1 VITAII
7 LQGRYLWRL
16 FFCDFAQADAPTGQA
31 TPQINLMLKTPAF
44 SRQLLNSALWSLM
57 GTIVPMF
64 AALAAVP
71 WLMHF
76 MGQERL
82 GVLSMVWVVVGYF
95 SFLDMGL
102 GRAVT
107 VAVAAARS
115 GGQQTAEELHVLGSA
130 SVLLTVVGGLTS
142 LVLGVCVVTW
152 GTPFK
157 LSSVALVDEVRL
169 ALLWTLP
176 SLPLLL
182 LSSVFRGHLEGVGAF
197 RVLNMLR
204 IPTGILLVAGPCLS
218 AYFSPSLLWAC
229 LSIFLV
235 RLMHLLVLWAL
246 IATEIQISMAGMPA
260 TLLRHSS
267 MLWLRRLLS
276 FGGWVTVSN
285 VIGPVIVYV
294 DRFVIG
300 VTLAA
305 SSVAVYAVPFDMVS
319 RLPILVAALT
329 SVLLPELARLA
340 SLAAT
345 TDPGAR
351 QQAHQL
357 VRRSSLF
364 SAAVV
369 VALVVLGILAAPAA
383 LNVWMGEDFAQQSG
397 TLTQVLLMAFGV
409 NAVAQIPFT
418 ALQATGKVRAVALL
432 HSAELIPYAALV
444 YFAISWL
451 GLVGAAWAWLL
462 RSIVDYGVLAWMWHR
477 QTQSNPVSVNL

>member
-1 VITAII
+1 
-7 LQGRYLWRL
+7 
-16 FFCDFAQADAPTGQA
+16 
-31 TPQINLMLKTPAF
+31 
-44 SRQLLNSALWSLM
+44 
-57 GTIVPMF
+57 MF

-82 GVLSMVWVVVGYF
+82 GILSLVWVVVGYF

-115 GGQQTAEELHVLGSA
+115 DGQPTSDEIHVLGSA
-130 SVLLTVVGGLTS
+130 SVLLTAVGILMTV
-142 LVLGVCVVTW
+142 VLGVGVETW

-157 LSSVALVDEVRL
+157 LSSIALAEEVRL

-182 LSSVFRGHLEGVGAF
+182 LSSAFRGHLEGVGAF

-229 LSIFLV
+229 VSIFLV
-235 RLMHLLVLWAL
+235 RLVHLLVLWAL
-246 IATEIQISMAGMPA
+246 IATEIQMSMTAMSA
-260 TLLRHSS
+260 ALLRHSNL
-267 MLWLRRLLS
+267 LWLRRLLS

-300 VTLAA
+300 ATLAA
-305 SSVAVYAVPFDMVS
+305 SSVAIYAVPFDLVS

-329 SVLLPELARLA
+329 SVLLPELARLS

-345 TDPGAR
+345 TDPDAR

-357 VRRSSLF
+357 VWRSSLF

-369 VALVVLGILAAPAA
+369 AALVILGVLAAPLA
-383 LNVWMGEDFAQQSG
+383 LNLWMGEDFAQQSS

-409 NAVAQIPFT
+409 NAIAQIPFT

-432 HSAELIPYAALV
+432 HSAELVPYAILV
-444 YFAISWL
+444 FFAISWL
-451 GLVGAAWAWLL
+451 GLVGAAWAWFL

-477 QTQSNPVSVNL
+477 QTQCNPVSVNL

>member
-1 VITAII
+1 M
-7 LQGRYLWRL
+7 
-16 FFCDFAQADAPTGQA
+16 P
-31 TPQINLMLKTPAF
+31 KTPAF
-44 SRQLLNSALWSLM
+44 SRQFLNSALWSLM
-57 GTIVPMF
+57 GTVVPML

-82 GVLSMVWVVVGYF
+82 GVLSLVWVVVGYF

-115 GGQQTAEELHVLGSA
+115 AGPKTAEELHVLGSA
-130 SVLLTVVGGLTS
+130 SVLLMAVGTLMTVA
-142 LVLGVCVVTW
+142 LGVCVETW

-157 LSSVALVDEVRL
+157 LSSMLLVEEVRL

-182 LSSVFRGHLEGVGAF
+182 MSSVFRGHLEGVGAF
-197 RVLNMLR
+197 RALNMVR

-218 AYFSPSLLWAC
+218 AYFSPSLLWTC

-235 RLMHLLVLWAL
+235 RLVHLLVLWAL
-246 IATEIQISMAGMPA
+246 IATEIQMRMVALPA
-260 TLLRHSS
+260 ALLRHSTL
-267 MLWLRRLLS
+267 LWLRRLLS

-300 VTLAA
+300 ATLAA
-305 SSVAVYAVPFDMVS
+305 SSVAVYAVPFDLVS

-329 SVLLPELARLA
+329 SVLLPELARLS

-351 QQAHQL
+351 HQAHQL
-357 VRRSSLF
+357 VWRSSVF

-369 VALVVLGILAAPAA
+369 AALVAVGIGFAPMA
-383 LNVWMGEDFAQQSG
+383 LSVWLGEDFAQQSG

-418 ALQATGKVRAVALL
+418 ALQATGKVRAVAWL
-432 HSAELIPYAALV
+432 HSAELIPYA
-444 YFAISWL
+444 
-451 GLVGAAWAWLL
+451 
-462 RSIVDYGVLAWMWHR
+462 M
-477 QTQSNPVSVNL
+477 